1 MARIKKDDRVMVIAG
16 KDKGQVGRVLRM
28 AKGGKRIFIEKLNM
42 VKRHTRPTQQHP
54 QGGIIDK
61 EASIDLSNVMLVAS
75 GDRPVRVGY
84 QLKDTDGGKKKIRI
98 AKQTGDAI

>member
-1 MARIKKDDRVMVIAG
+1 MARIKKEDRVMIIAG

-28 AKGGKRIFIEKLNM
+28 AKEGKRVFVEKLNM

-61 EASIDLSNVMLVAS
+61 EASIDISNVMLVTS
-75 GDRPVRVGY
+75 GDRPVRVGFEV
-84 QLKDTDGGKKKIRI
+84 KDEGGAKKKIRV

>member
-1 MARIKKDDRVMVIAG
+1 MMRIKKEDRVIIIAG

-54 QGGIIDK
+54 QGGIIAK
-61 EASIDLSNVMLVAS
+61 EASIDISNVMLVHT
-75 GDRPVRVGY
+75 GDRPVRVGFEF
-84 QLKDTDGGKKKIRI
+84 KDDGGGRKKIRV
-98 AKQTGDAI
+98 ARQTGDAI